1 MQRRYGGYAFA
12 AVDVTSSH
20 TLDAALQ
27 EARGARRGR
36 HRRCDREPHRARPR
50 RADLR
55 PVANVLGTAERAPC
69 LSSRHS
75 VACTACTRGAA
86 FTCPGVLDDRQAPL
100 VAAEPAARLHQLM
113 HGGRRLQRPSRAG
126 AIAHGVVTVN
136 LEIYAQ

>member
-1 MQRRYGGYAFA
+1 MRGGRIAGA
-12 AVDVTSSH
+12 AASRIELGRD
-20 TLDAALQ
+20 
-27 EARGARRGR
+27 ARG
-36 HRRCDREPHRARPR
+36 
-50 RADLR
+50 LR

-75 VACTACTRGAA
+75 VSCTACTRGAA
-86 FTCPGVLDDRQAPL
+86 FTCPGVLGDRRAAPG
-100 VAAEPAARLHQLM
+100 AEPAARLHQLM